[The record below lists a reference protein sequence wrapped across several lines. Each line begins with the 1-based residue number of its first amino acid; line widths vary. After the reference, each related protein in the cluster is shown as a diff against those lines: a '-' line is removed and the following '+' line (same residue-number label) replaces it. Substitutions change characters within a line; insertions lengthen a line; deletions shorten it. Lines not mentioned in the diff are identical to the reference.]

1 MLNQLLKYTEDAFHI
16 SWIKQ
21 KQKCNL
27 QNLVQ
32 SQESDLNAIMIAN
45 AIENVSFIDS
55 YKRLSNQS
63 QLYSDLLSSLR
74 KNPKIIA
81 LSLIEIEQH
90 CQSSELQAI
99 SSSIFSSLYSDCIL
113 PEDQQL
119 TLLLLK
125 ELVNHQLVNSDN
137 PLKLVRNGN
146 SSFKI
151 FFKLFTESL
160 IGCKF
165 YLSQSL
171 KDAIFNCLM
180 EDELWL
186 DLEIERASMRYTDDE
201 QQRLFGS
208 PTDTENYQAKLAK
221 FRTRVLDKLSL
232 LIINFVDAIQQNIH
246 CFPSILFSLFRHTY
260 QRLHSSRSIDEK
272 EAGII
277 CTDLIFA
284 QFICHAILNPELY
297 GIVDVNITRMARY
310 NLTQIA
316 HILQVLA
323 LSKWQD
329 IDPKLNELIVKIPKK
344 YCLKNFLQTVM
355 QSEPKSLHSAQF
367 NQSLFFNNLS
377 TITNEIKRTCIL
389 FSENDLYYFLKMLF
403 QVKNKTSNQYLKKVL
418 DDFLKYLNEGTLEK
432 VLNPNNSQINSDG
445 KPANEHKT
453 AGDEQIATPEPNN
466 VTHKSN
472 PPSSKKSILDKM
484 TRRNKSQE
492 IDQESLLNK
501 VTKRTNSKTTLIS
514 TPETPADSSPTAA
527 SKTSFLNYNNLS
539 LKNNN
544 FQVLVIPILS
554 NHNVLCND
562 ILSEEKV
569 LNIES
574 LRKTRT
580 KTKLGLESSQSAS
593 IASSNANNM
602 QQSQIS
608 LVASSLNNFSFCELD
623 DKTVN
628 ANNPIVDNKRN
639 KFNSLSQDQESI
651 GTNDNLEA
659 ISEASSMENL
669 NDNLLIEGDN
679 LSDMISA
686 NVSSGRQTPNVS
698 GRESSS
704 SESSDDEDEPTAHP
718 NDAPPANEQGE
729 RNAPMNENQN
739 NENQAN
745 DNQNQPARANHA
757 HPNVANHP
765 NHNHEA
771 VRLNQQENR
780 LIVQQRTHEY
790 IEDKFGKFDY
800 KQIVVTQP
808 ATDET
813 KSHLSDTW
821 STDVL
826 ASLSSISLISS
837 QLNDTNMPNQLTET
851 INYEF
856 CKKIF
861 RHVFSIVD
869 IQNIPLHSGLI
880 SKATFSVS
888 SFHHP
893 VSSSNSL
900 TIQNRLTEVQNLLQ
914 LLLAE
919 SKYMQNLNHS
929 IAIQEALRYLN
940 NFDESLFNKMM
951 QELKDDYQK
960 RSPYI
965 AYLVK
970 CKQNL
975 ISAIQHFQTI
985 KCYLVQDQ
993 NTISNC
999 LVTFY
1004 VRKFFMKNMH
1014 EIDAFVQKFKQL
1026 VLADEKANFIEEFL
1040 KELYTGMEQDSDW
1053 KYSTE
1058 EQMQYGITVVERNI
1072 FQTIFFNAF
1081 YANGEG
1087 KHFVGRVYRNAI
1099 D

>member
-1 MLNQLLKYTEDAFHI
+1 M
-16 SWIKQ
+16 
-21 KQKCNL
+21 
-27 QNLVQ
+27 Q
-32 SQESDLNAIMIAN
+32 SQECTDLNAIMIAN

-55 YKRLSNQS
+55 YKRLSNQF
-63 QLYSDLLSSLR
+63 QLYSDLLSILR

-90 CQSSELQAI
+90 CQQTSELQAI
-99 SSSIFSSLYSDCIL
+99 SSSIFSSLYSDCLL

-125 ELVNHQLVNSDN
+125 ELVNHQLVVSEN
-137 PLKLVRNGN
+137 PLKLIRNGN
-146 SSFKI
+146 CAFKI

-165 YLSQSL
+165 YLSSSL
-171 KDAIFNCLM
+171 KDCVFNCLM
-180 EDELWL
+180 EDELYL
-186 DLEIERASMRYTDDE
+186 DLEIERASMRYTE
-201 QQRLFGS
+201 EERQRLFGS

-221 FRTRVLDKLSL
+221 FKARVLDKLSM

-260 QRLHSSRSIDEK
+260 QRLHNSRSIDEK

-277 CTDLIFA
+277 CTDLVFA

-297 GIVDVNITRMARY
+297 GIVDINITKMARF

-329 IDPKLNELIVKIPKK
+329 IDPKLNELIIKIPKK
-344 YCLKNFLQTVM
+344 YCLKNFLQTIM
-355 QSEPKSLHSAQF
+355 QSEPKLMHSAQLNQF
-367 NQSLFFNNLS
+367 NQSLFFNSLS

-389 FSENDLYYFLKMLF
+389 FSENDLYYFLRMLF
-403 QVKNKTSNQYLKKVL
+403 QVKNKTTNQYLKKVL
-418 DDFLKYLNEGTLEK
+418 DDFLKYLNESNLDK
-432 VLNPNNSQINSDG
+432 ILNSGNQMNSHSDL
-445 KPANEHKT
+445 
-453 AGDEQIATPEPNN
+453 
-466 VTHKSN
+466 HKST
-472 PPSSKKSILDKM
+472 SACDDAQAFESSKTTQISKKSILDKM
-484 TRRNKSQE
+484 TRRGKNQE
-492 IDQESLLNK
+492 VDHHSNTKEESLLNK
-501 VTKRTNSKTTLIS
+501 MSKRSNSKTHLINN
-514 TPETPADSSPTAA
+514 TTKEELDSSSSPSTTK
-527 SKTSFLNYNNLS
+527 SGFLSYNNLS

-554 NHNVLCND
+554 NHSALCND

-580 KTKLGLESSQSAS
+580 KAKLNLESNQPNS
-593 IASSNANNM
+593 IPSNVSNI
-602 QQSQIS
+602 QQSQINM
-608 LVASSLNNFSFCELD
+608 VANSLNNFSFCELD
-623 DKTVN
+623 DKTANV
-628 ANNPIVDNKRN
+628 NNPIVDNKRS
-639 KFNSLSQDQESI
+639 KFNSMSQDQESI

-659 ISEASSMENL
+659 ISEASSIENL

-686 NVSSGRQTPNVS
+686 NVSSGRATPNVS

-704 SESSDDEDEPTAHP
+704 SDSSDDDEDEPTANANNEGVQP
-718 NDAPPANEQGE
+718 QANELEE
-729 RNAPMNENQN
+729 RDLDLSQNLANQN
-739 NENQAN
+739 HQAN
-745 DNQNQPARANHA
+745 DNQNNQVQAN
-757 HPNVANHP
+757 NHNQNAQP
-765 NHNHEA
+765 NHVNNNNND
-771 VRLNQQENR
+771 VLNRMNQQENR
-780 LIVQQRTHEY
+780 MIVQQRTHEY

-837 QLNDTNMPNQLTET
+837 QLNDTNIPNQLTET

-856 CKKIF
+856 CKKLF
-861 RHVFSIVD
+861 RNVFSIVD
-869 IQNIPLHSGLI
+869 IQNIPLHSSLI
-880 SKATFSVS
+880 SKASFT

-893 VSSSNSL
+893 SSNSL
-900 TIQNRLTEVQNLLQ
+900 TVQNRLTEVQNLLQ

-919 SKYMQNLNHS
+919 ARYVQNLTHS

-951 QELKDDYQK
+951 QELKDDYLK

-965 AYLVK
+965 GYLVK

-985 KCYLVQDQ
+985 KSYLGQDK
-993 NTISNC
+993 NTINQC
-999 LVTFY
+999 LITFY
-1004 VRKFFMKNMH
+1004 VRKFFMRNMH
-1014 EIDAFVQKFKQL
+1014 EIDNFVNRFKQL
-1026 VLADEKANFIEEFL
+1026 VLADEKANLIEEFL
-1040 KELYTGMEQDSDW
+1040 KELYVGMEQDSDW
-1053 KYSTE
+1053 KYTNE
-1058 EQMQYGITVVERNI
+1058 EQMLYGKMVVERNI
-1072 FQTIFFNAF
+1072 FSTI
-1081 YANGEG
+1081 Y
-1087 KHFVGRVYRNAI
+1087 YNAI
-1099 D
+1099 YPNSEGIKFISPISFNELIH

>member
-1 MLNQLLKYTEDAFHI
+1 MITQDDHKKLKHFPLPPDQLLKYTEDAFHI

-45 AIENVSFIDS
+45 AIESVSFIDS

-90 CQSSELQAI
+90 CQPSELQAI

-125 ELVNHQLVNSDN
+125 ELVNHQLVTSDN
-137 PLKLVRNGN
+137 PLKLIRNGS

-180 EDELWL
+180 EDELYL
-186 DLEIERASMRYTDDE
+186 DLEIERASMRYTDE
-201 QQRLFGS
+201 ERQRLFGS
-208 PTDTENYQAKLAK
+208 PADTENYQAKLAK
-221 FRTRVLDKLSL
+221 FKSRVLDKLSL

-297 GIVDVNITRMARY
+297 GIVDINITRMARY

-329 IDPKLNELIVKIPKK
+329 VDPKLNELIVKIPKK

-389 FSENDLYYFLKMLF
+389 FSENDLYYFLRMLF

-432 VLNPNNSQINSDG
+432 VLNPNNSLPNCDG
-445 KPANEHKT
+445 RPADKPATDGES
-453 AGDEQIATPEPNN
+453 AALAEANN
-466 VTHKSN
+466 VAHKPN
-472 PPSSKKSILDKM
+472 PTPTKK
-484 TRRNKSQE
+484 
-492 IDQESLLNK
+492 SLLNK
-501 VTKRTNSKTTLIS
+501 VTKRTNSKTTLVGA
-514 TPETPADSSPTAA
+514 PETDAN
-527 SKTSFLNYNNLS
+527 KTGFLNYNNLS

-554 NHNVLCND
+554 NHNALCND

-580 KTKLGLESSQSAS
+580 KTKLGLESGPSTN
-593 IASSNANNM
+593 IASSNASNM

-623 DKTVN
+623 DKTVSS
-628 ANNPIVDNKRN
+628 NNPIVDNKRN

-718 NDAPPANEQGE
+718 NDAPAGAAEPGE
-729 RNAPMNENQN
+729 RNGPNNENQN

-745 DNQNQPARANHA
+745 DNQNNAARANQSNQNA
-757 HPNVANHP
+757 ANHA
-765 NHNHEA
+765 NHNHEHNQ
-771 VRLNQQENR
+771 VLRLNQQENR
-780 LIVQQRTHEY
+780 LLVQQRTHEY

-826 ASLSSISLISS
+826 ASLSSVSLISS

-880 SKATFSVS
+880 SKASFTVS

-919 SKYMQNLNHS
+919 SRYMQNLNHS

-999 LVTFY
+999 MITFY
-1004 VRKFFMKNMH
+1004 VRKFFMKNMP
-1014 EIDAFVQKFKQL
+1014 EIDAFVQNFKQL
-1026 VLADEKANFIEEFL
+1026 VLADEKANFIEKFL
-1040 KELYTGMEQDSDW
+1040 EKLYRGMEQDSDW
-1053 KYSTE
+1053 KYTNE
-1058 EQMQYGITVVERNI
+1058 EQLSYGKTVVERNI
-1072 FQTIFFNAF
+1072 FSTIFFNAF

-1087 KHFVGRVYRNAI
+1087 KYQKIF
-1099 D
+1099 